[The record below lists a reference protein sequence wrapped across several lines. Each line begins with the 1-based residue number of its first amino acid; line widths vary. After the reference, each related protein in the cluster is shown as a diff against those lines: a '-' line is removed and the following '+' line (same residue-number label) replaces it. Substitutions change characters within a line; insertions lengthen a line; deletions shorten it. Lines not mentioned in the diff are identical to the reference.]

1 MTVSLYIYIVSLV
14 CIREREREREKE
26 RISLLVN
33 IFVQSSLCSLIQARG
48 TMCVCE
54 RERGR
59 EKDVGRGMVIA
70 RQYLQLPYSAIA
82 ARERMI
88 VHILCG
94 ALLDFIYSQ

>member
-14 CIREREREREKE
+14 CIREREREKE

-54 RERGR
+54 RERERCGEGDGDSTSIFAAALFSHCSKR
-59 EKDVGRGMVIA
+59 KDDCAHFVWSFA
-70 RQYLQLPYSAIA
+70 
-82 ARERMI
+82 
-88 VHILCG
+88 
-94 ALLDFIYSQ
+94 